1 MMILLSLVNSL
12 IKTDWKIDKLI
23 QTLNQILIKQI
34 WNFRKKL
41 KNIGLVHV
49 KLLECNS
56 PKGLLI
62 NILYFK

>member
-56 PKGLLI
+56 PKGSLI